1 MISLLLLTAALLVSL
16 TASASIGS
24 VWFGAGLLFSFA
36 LGRSIPVILSAWS
49 MDALE
54 SLRFFHQWQNTFEK
68 IAGIILILVGIFML
82 NEYFIFIQ
90 Y

>member
-36 LGRSIPVILSAWS
+36 LGFRRMEYGCLRITEIFSS
-49 MDALE
+49 MAK
-54 SLRFFHQWQNTFEK
+54 H
-68 IAGIILILVGIFML
+68 I
-82 NEYFIFIQ
+82 
-90 Y
+90 